1 MRKLRVVLDTNVVV
15 SAHLNAEGYE
25 RHVLD
30 LVLAGK
36 LQIAVSA
43 ATLEE
48 YEGVLR
54 RPKFGIAPRQVG
66 RVLRLLRTAARM
78 VRPRYRLEV
87 TRDPADNRFLECAEA
102 SNANYL
108 VTGNKRHF
116 PKHWRQTQVVNARE
130 LLEWVIPELR
140 R

>member
-1 MRKLRVVLDTNVVV
+1 MKRIRVVLDTNVVV
-15 SAHLNAEGYE
+15 SAHLNDEGYE

-36 LQIAVSA
+36 LQLSA
-43 ATLEE
+43 SQPILAE

-54 RPKFGIAPRQVG
+54 RPKFGIGAKLVARLMHRLRSVAQIVQPRRQLNV
-66 RVLRLLRTAARM
+66 A
-78 VRPRYRLEV
+78 
-87 TRDPADNRFLECAEA
+87 RDPADNRFLECAEA
-102 SNANYL
+102 ARADYL

-116 PKHWRQTQVVNARE
+116 PNSWRQTLVVNARE
-130 LLEWVIPELR
+130 IIEWVAADLR

>member
-43 ATLEE
+43 AILEE

-66 RVLRLLRTAARM
+66 RSLRLLRKAART
-78 VRPRYRLEV
+78 VSPRHRLEV
-87 TRDPADNRFLECAEA
+87 TRDPDDNGFLECAEA
-102 SNANYL
+102 SKANYL

-116 PKHWRQTQVVNARE
+116 PKQWRQTQVVNARE
-130 LLEWVIPELR
+130 LIELVVPELKR
-140 R
+140 

>member
-1 MRKLRVVLDTNVVV
+1 MRNTRVVLDTNVVV
-15 SAHLNAEGYE
+15 SAHLNSEGYE

-36 LQIAVSA
+36 LHLVVSPQI
-43 ATLEE
+43 LEE

-54 RPKFGIAPRQVG
+54 RPKFGIERRQVRRSLG
-66 RVLRLLRTAARM
+66 LLRAAARV
-78 VRPRYRLEV
+78 VRPHRQLKV

-102 SNANYL
+102 GKADYI

-116 PKHWRQTQVVNARE
+116 PGKWRQTQIVNARE
-130 LLEWVIPELR
+130 LLEWIVPLLR

>member
-36 LQIAVSA
+36 VQIAVSA
-43 ATLEE
+43 AILDE
-48 YEGVLR
+48 YDGVLR

-66 RVLRLLRTAARM
+66 RSLRLLQNAARV
-78 VRPRYRLEV
+78 VRPRHRLKV
-87 TRDPADNRFLECAEA
+87 SRDPTDNRFLECAEA
-102 SNANYL
+102 SKADYL

-116 PKHWRQTQVVNARE
+116 PKQWRQTEVVNARE